1 MDHYVYLGL
10 KDEHQSII
18 QEVLTTDVS
27 YVIQKAIHKVMG
39 IKPNILRSPCR
50 KRELCDARQMYFS
63 LLRRT
68 TNLPLTEIGRTVGRH
83 HSTVI
88 SSIKAHQVKLE
99 YDEAYREAFAELC
112 TEIHYLITSKHV
124 KEDE

>member
-1 MDHYVYLGL
+1 MDHYVYSGL
-10 KDEHQSII
+10 KDEQQNII
-18 QEVLTTDVS
+18 REVLTTDVS
-27 YVIQKAIHKVMG
+27 YLIQKAIHKVTG
-39 IKPNILRSPCR
+39 IKPAALRSPNR

-68 TNLPLTEIGRTVGRH
+68 TDLPLKEIGRTVERH

-88 SSIKAHQVKLE
+88 SSIHTHNAKLQ
-99 YDEAYREAFAELC
+99 YDEAYQEAYAELC
-112 TEIHYLITSKHV
+112 AEINYLITSKHV